1 MDRYEDATMT
11 NKNFGSVLFRF
22 SLFLCFSLACSS
34 AFATFRG
41 EPDAGRHPYAGL
53 AYIYMPNAGNYITCS
68 GSLVH
73 AAQLPDRRVFL
84 TAGHC
89 IFFAQAAGGGTR
101 WYVTFDETPGM
112 VFGDPTSRFPTSLS
126 PDYTFIGTGYTDFS
140 TRSNGI
146 GVGSGKGDYGI
157 ILLDDPVEAFIVPH
171 AAALPTIGL
180 VDELF
185 GPRGTADAREI
196 TMVGYGIERWST
208 GGGRPSV
215 VVNGP
220 REKSVIT
227 MEILSIQKSNILE
240 QMVLQRGDMTA
251 CNGDSGAPGIVH
263 QGNSDTAVAVT
274 ANGDSLCRATNTM
287 ARVDTP
293 DFYRFLNNLSRTLG
307 S

>member
-1 MDRYEDATMT
+1 M
-11 NKNFGSVLFRF
+11 
-22 SLFLCFSLACSS
+22 LCACCWLECSS

-41 EPDAGRHPYAGL
+41 DPDAGRHPYAGL
-53 AYIYMPNAGNYITCS
+53 AYILDPNGGNYLTCS

-73 AAQLPDRRVFL
+73 APQLPDRQVFL

-89 IFFAQAAGGGTR
+89 IFFAQALGGGTR

-140 TRSNGI
+140 TQSSGI
-146 GVGSGKGDYGI
+146 GVGSGKRDYGI
-157 ILLDDPVEAFIVPH
+157 ILLDAPVDPSIVPQP
-171 AAALPTIGL
+171 AALPTIGL
-180 VDELF
+180 VDDLF
-185 GPRGTADAREI
+185 GPHGAADAPEI
-196 TMVGYGIERWST
+196 TMVGYGIELWST
-208 GGGRPSV
+208 GGGGPPV

-227 MEILSIQKSNILE
+227 LKILSIQNWNILE
-240 QMVLQRGDMTA
+240 QMNLQQGDMTA

-263 QGNSDTAVAVT
+263 QGNSDTAVAIT

-287 ARVDTP
+287 TRIDTQ
-293 DFYRFLNNLSRTLG
+293 DFYRFLNKFK
-307 S
+307 

>member
-1 MDRYEDATMT
+1 MQPMT
-11 NKNFGSVLFRF
+11 KKNFGRVLSGF
-22 SLFLCFSLACSS
+22 SMGLGLWLACSS
-34 AFATFRG
+34 AALAIFRG

-53 AYIYMPNAGNYITCS
+53 GYIFNPNSGNYLTCS

-73 AAQLPDRRVFL
+73 APQLPDRRVFL

-89 IFFAQAAGGGTR
+89 LFFAQALGGGTR
-101 WYVTFDETPGM
+101 WNVTFDETPGM

-126 PDYTFIGTGYTDFS
+126 PDQTFTGTAHTEFA

-157 ILLDDPVEAFIVPH
+157 ILLDAAVDASIVPEP
-171 AAALPTIGL
+171 AALPTIGL
-180 VDELF
+180 VDDLF

-196 TMVGYGIERWST
+196 TMVGYGIELWST
-208 GGGRPSV
+208 GGGGPPV

-227 MEILSIQKSNILE
+227 LNIVSIQNWNILE
-240 QMVLQRGDMTA
+240 QMNLQQGDMTA
-251 CNGDSGAPGIVH
+251 CNGDSGAPGIVQ
-263 QGNSDTAVAVT
+263 QGSSDTAVAIT

-287 ARVDTP
+287 TRVDTEE
-293 DFYRFLNNLSRTLG
+293 FYRFLDKLSRGLT
-307 S
+307 